1 MELHIALKNIILT
14 EGRDIIKD
22 LKAVNILDDFNA
34 YKDMPCSRYILKAII
49 IEGYA
54 SKILELN
61 KWDNNATALIQRF
74 VNTTGFAPNSVNIIF
89 ESIAYGLGLLS
100 SVSNNNTQQSPTPV
114 NNPAPNNNASELML
128 TSTKLNK
135 KSKDFLNDYIERAE
149 EYLDSIVE
157 YKEDFEQ
164 TLGLKIKVHSNYQV
178 YANPTA
184 HIEWKI
190 EVEGDITLAKGCIIC
205 KCFDVVIYNQ
215 KGKIVGCEGAYI
227 HKDIKG
233 FGIASTATIDEED
246 FKSVGNIGKIIVIS
260 GDLKK

>member
-22 LKAVNILDDFNA
+22 LKVVNILDDFNA
-34 YKDMPCSRYILKAII
+34 YKDMPYSRYMLKAII

-61 KWDNNATALIQRF
+61 KWDNNATAMIQRF
-74 VNTTGFAPNSVNIIF
+74 VNTTGFTSNSVNIIF

-100 SVSNNNTQQSPTPV
+100 SVSNNNTQQTPTPV
-114 NNPAPNNNASELML
+114 NNPAPKNNASELML

-135 KSKDFLNDYIERAE
+135 KSKDFLNDYTERAE

-157 YKEDFEQ
+157 YKVDFEKQ
-164 TLGLKIKVHSNYQV
+164 FGLKITVHCNYQV
-178 YANPTA
+178 FANPTA
-184 HIEWKI
+184 KIEWNI
-190 EVEGDITLAKGCIIC
+190 EVYGDIKLQKGYTIAE
-205 KCFDVVIYNQ
+205 CFHVITYNQ
-215 KGKIVGCEGAYI
+215 KGKIVGHARAYI

-233 FGIASTATIDEED
+233 FGIITIGFIDEED
-246 FKSVGNIGKIIVIS
+246 FKTVGNIGKIVVIP
-260 GDLKK
+260 GDDL